1 MRILVITLRTAR
13 ACVAT
18 AACLATAACAS
29 RPARVP
35 AGAGAADESEW
46 VNSRARANVAAAR
59 ELDREGVRSFREGRY
74 ADAIR
79 YFRTAY
85 RLGGPSSEL
94 WNVART
100 RERLD
105 DPEGAVGAI
114 EQYLAQR
121 DLSAPDRAE
130 AEREARGLRARPS
143 VLTVTT
149 TPPGA
154 VVTVDGKPAA
164 GPTPLSV
171 EIPAG
176 PHTIGVRHDGYAAES
191 RPLEARFGRA
201 VIVSLDLVPGA
212 K

>member
-1 MRILVITLRTAR
+1 MRIFVITRVTAK

-18 AACLATAACAS
+18 AACVAVAACPGCAT
-29 RPARVP
+29 RLH
-35 AGAGAADESEW
+35 AGASATDETEGVGSL
-46 VNSRARANVAAAR
+46 ARANVAAAR

-94 WNVART
+94 WNIART
-100 RERLD
+100 RERVD
-105 DPEGAVGAI
+105 DLEGATSAI

-121 DLSAPDRAE
+121 DLSPSDRAD
-130 AEREARGLRARPS
+130 AEREARALRARPS

-154 VVTVDGKPAA
+154 MVTVDGKQAA
-164 GPTPLSV
+164 GSTPVSV

-176 PHTIGVRHDGYAAES
+176 SHTIAVRHDGYATET

-201 VIVSLDLVPGA
+201 VIVLLDLVPRP